1 MSSQAGFREIEHTA
15 DWELEVWAPDLPALL
30 EQAARG
36 MNALSGVQIEQGPVQ
51 QRIFV
56 LPATDSEKLLVS
68 FLSELLYVQ
77 ERDGLVFVS
86 FNLTLHE
93 DRLLARVEGVPLH
106 SLDKEI
112 KAVTYHNLRLR
123 QTQRGVEARIVF
135 DV

>member
-1 MSSQAGFREIEHTA
+1 MSAQAGFREIEHTA

-51 QRIFV
+51 QRSFV

-68 FLSELLYVQ
+68 FLSELLYAQ
-77 ERDGLVFVS
+77 ERDGLVFVR

-106 SLDKEI
+106 SLEKEI
-112 KAVTYHNLRLR
+112 KAVTYHNLKLR

>member
-51 QRIFV
+51 QRSFV

-68 FLSELLYVQ
+68 FLSELLYAQ

-106 SLDKEI
+106 GLDKEI